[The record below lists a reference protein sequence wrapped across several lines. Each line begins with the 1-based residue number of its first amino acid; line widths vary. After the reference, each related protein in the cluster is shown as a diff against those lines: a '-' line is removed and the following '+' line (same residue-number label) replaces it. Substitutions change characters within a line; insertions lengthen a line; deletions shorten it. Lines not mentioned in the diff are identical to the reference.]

1 MFMDLLFRLIQ
12 IEWHALLSHFVVYG
26 SAHHEATQVVAY
38 NLWKRNKVQK
48 GFFCQR
54 FYFCFDQPETKWHQ
68 HLLPRALFFHI
79 SFLRPRVKEP
89 NTQRKKDI
97 KRTRYKKDGRCA
109 RTTPVRRGE
118 RGGWFNSRKLW
129 GAHTHCVDRS

>member
-48 GFFCQR
+48 GFFVSVFIFALISQKPNGINIC
-54 FYFCFDQPETKWHQ
+54 YHALCFS
-68 HLLPRALFFHI
+68 I
-79 SFLRPRVKEP
+79 SLFLRPRVKEP
-89 NTQRKKDI
+89 NTQRKKGI
-97 KRTRYKKDGRCA
+97 KRTRYKKTVD
-109 RTTPVRRGE
+109 VRG
-118 RGGWFNSRKLW
+118 LPL
-129 GAHTHCVDRS
+129 